1 MSRCRYIADLNEHEA
16 PDAFLAFPENEPI
29 TGDEN
34 HEETN
39 IVNPDP
45 GSGVPT
51 APITVTQ
58 DDTFRNQ
65 QRKQYQSNLATTG
78 LQTARY
84 NMRIRK

>member
-1 MSRCRYIADLNEHEA
+1 MSRCRYIADLNEQEA

-51 APITVTQ
+51 APRAVTQ
-58 DDTFRNQ
+58 DGTFRNQ
-65 QRKQYQSNLATTG
+65 QRKHSQSNLATTES
-78 LQTARY
+78 QAARY
-84 NMRIRK
+84 NMRARK